1 MNTKLMIPLQLC
13 SFYNDQTL
21 IEEILPPTFD
31 QFITTNSQGK
41 YTKISAIEQKVQ
53 KGVEDSEMG
62 GRNGWKKL
70 SGRNRWKKLRF

>member
-31 QFITTNSQGK
+31 QFTTTNSQGK

-53 KGVEDSEMG
+53 KGVEGSERG
-62 GRNGWKKL
+62 GRFRNGWEKWVEEIE
-70 SGRNRWKKLRF
+70 WKK